1 MDAEFLKVADD
12 AFLFYCFKCDEWS
25 FFDRFC
31 NNLTEPE
38 RWFSFSTT
46 VFSKPQ
52 SGEEKTT
59 PRVDIEDLIMIG
71 QRQEHW
77 STRPLRRD
85 NNIWT
90 CVISAPHFYASN
102 LKFLKKNHQN
112 ISFFH
117 DKNLPRSK
125 ISTAFEQRMEMEEGS
140 MSVFCCCFF
149 LRRISLSFLRLKKG
163 LLSYNRSRGDLPKI
177 LLWYSNYSPVWTQFS
192 CQSILLSFKK
202 ETRRFSLKKWE
213 QIFARLLMM
222 SMPIA
227 ASSMASA
234 ANASLQV
241 TRTVY

>member
-71 QRQEHW
+71 QRQAPPLK
-77 STRPLRRD
+77 STTPLRA

-90 CVISAPHFYASN
+90 CVISEPHFYARQTWS
-102 LKFLKKNHQN
+102 FLKKFPLH
-112 ISFFH
+112 IHSTKIKTSTKAKICTIFVTCRCRTAIYRSYTMYTTV
-117 DKNLPRSK
+117 KNDQK
-125 ISTAFEQRMEMEEGS
+125 M
-140 MSVFCCCFF
+140 
-149 LRRISLSFLRLKKG
+149 
-163 LLSYNRSRGDLPKI
+163 DL
-177 LLWYSNYSPVWTQFS
+177 
-192 CQSILLSFKK
+192 
-202 ETRRFSLKKWE
+202 
-213 QIFARLLMM
+213 
-222 SMPIA
+222 
-227 ASSMASA
+227 
-234 ANASLQV
+234 
-241 TRTVY
+241 VYFVR

>member
-38 RWFSFSTT
+38 RWFSFSST

-125 ISTAFEQRMEMEEGS
+125 IPTAFEQRMEMEDL

-149 LRRISLSFLRLKKG
+149 WGEFLSVFLDWRRGCSVITVAEATCQKFSFDTQIIALCEPSFHAKAFFFLSRKKQEDFPWKNENK
-163 LLSYNRSRGDLPKI
+163 Y
-177 LLWYSNYSPVWTQFS
+177 
-192 CQSILLSFKK
+192 
-202 ETRRFSLKKWE
+202 
-213 QIFARLLMM
+213 
-222 SMPIA
+222 
-227 ASSMASA
+227 
-234 ANASLQV
+234 LQG
-241 TRTVY
+241 Y